1 MTLLTN
7 YVTTRYYTT
16 VIISNKKF
24 GLQLGLLLVC
34 ISVFDFIFVQSNFR
48 FIILFT
54 GLFLVLCALF
64 AEPLLTPI
72 KFVWLKIS
80 ILLAIVCNP
89 IILSTIFVFIFI
101 PVGLIMKL
109 FKRDFLLIKS
119 DNVTTYKNV
128 LGENSINFERQ
139 F

>member
-1 MTLLTN
+1 ML
-7 YVTTRYYTT
+7 
-16 VIISNKKF
+16 IIMEISNKKF
-24 GLQLGLLLVC
+24 GLQLGLLLVF
-34 ISVFDFIFVQSNFR
+34 ISLFNFIFIQSNFG
-48 FIILFT
+48 FILLFT
-54 GLFLVLCALF
+54 GLYLVLCALF

-72 KFVWLKIS
+72 KFIWLKIS
-80 ILLAIVCNP
+80 MLLALVFNP
-89 IILSTIFVFIFI
+89 MILGTIFILIFI

-128 LGENSINFERQ
+128 LGANSINFERQ